1 MSSGPV
7 PFRTSNENKY
17 TPSFPSVLYY
27 RDTFGLE
34 PIRENRRFTDSMLTD
49 CSDDTVTT
57 KSTVRNFNI
66 HTNPMMNES
75 MISKMTQSYH
85 VEQLVTNRVLTAH
98 PRTLL
103 ILALILFATAVQLLI
118 FSVICLFFDGCP
130 LYIGIFVCLLMILN
144 SLVLAAFVR
153 CAQSRHMLVLSC
165 ISASLSFIL
174 AVGLFFWN
182 AYLISKENDRPSFT
196 DYDSIAENEG
206 DSGEQ
211 SGFGYDNSASNPIVA
226 STRIAMNS
234 LQLVFAP
241 AHAVAAAFALH
252 ILYTTVRSLS
262 DQSVVRGYFF
272 SEPTIGHQKILVP
285 IELRQVRQIDDEESD
300 NASIGVQ
307 TISLEKSPCMV
318 QVSIEYDK
326 ETYLPGDM
334 VL

>member
-1 MSSGPV
+1 SHLIAAHLHLIASSKMSSGPV
-7 PFRTSNENKY
+7 PFRTSNDNKY

-57 KSTVRNFNI
+57 KSTVRTTFNI
-66 HTNPMMNES
+66 HNNPMMNES
-75 MISKMTQSYH
+75 MVSKMTQSYH

-118 FSVICLFFDGCP
+118 FSIICLFFDGCP
-130 LYIGIFVCLLMILN
+130 FYIGIIVCLSMILN
-144 SLVLAAFVR
+144 SIILASFVR
-153 CAQSRHMLVLSC
+153 CCQSRPMLVLSC
-165 ISASLSFIL
+165 IAASLSFIL

-196 DYDSIAENEG
+196 DYDSIAENEV
-206 DSGEQ
+206 ELE
-211 SGFGYDNSASNPIVA
+211 SGFVYDNSASNPIVA

-241 AHAVAAAFALH
+241 AHAVAAAFALN
-252 ILYTTVRSLS
+252 ILYTTLRSLS

-285 IELRQVRQIDDEESD
+285 IELRQVRHFEEDEAD

-307 TISLEKSPCMV
+307 TSGNRSNQRDI
-318 QVSIEYDK
+318 
-326 ETYLPGDM
+326 
-334 VL
+334 

>member
-57 KSTVRNFNI
+57 KSTVRTTFNI
-66 HTNPMMNES
+66 HTNPMMDES
-75 MISKMTQSYH
+75 MVSKMTQSYH
-85 VEQLVTNRVLTAH
+85 VEQLMTDRVLTAH

-118 FSVICLFFDGCP
+118 FSIICLFFSFSP
-130 LYIGIFVCLLMILN
+130 LFIGIVVCLLMILN

-153 CAQSRHMLVLSC
+153 CAQSRPMLVLSC

-182 AYLISKENDRPSFT
+182 AYLISKENDRPSFA
-196 DYDSIAENEG
+196 DYDGI
-206 DSGEQ
+206 GEDGVEIVGQ
-211 SGFGYDNSASNPIVA
+211 SSLHHDNAASNPIVA
-226 STRIAMNS
+226 STRIAMSS

-285 IELRQVRQIDDEESD
+285 IELRQVRHIEDEEPD

-307 TISLEKSPCMV
+307 T
-318 QVSIEYDK
+318 
-326 ETYLPGDM
+326 
-334 VL
+334 